1 MAKHLTDRQGATEL
15 VVRAAETH
23 ADRVGKVF
31 EAEFSRYVLGKERM
45 PDIGLALKLVARAMR
60 DRRKTLADAHD
71 RDVESSRG
79 AEDDPA
85 ARLSA
90 EVAFIRATVEG
101 VYGAAGLKALGL
113 DQKPEIEPMALLS
126 QARALSERLGSP
138 DVELPAPL
146 RRGFRVDTVE
156 LKDDLEE
163 LIDALDLPLQR
174 GASGVPSVPGAPSA
188 QATREAKAR
197 ALAANDD
204 LFGRGAEFISAAFRL
219 VGDEALAGKVRPSAH
234 RPGRTAE
241 DRAPSP
247 SDSGSGSG
255 GAAGSGSFSE

>member
-1 MAKHLTDRQGATEL
+1 MPKHVTDRQGATEL

-101 VYGAAGLKALGL
+101 VYGAAGLKSLGL
-113 DQKPEIEPMALLS
+113 DEKPEVEPMALLS
-126 QARALSERLGSP
+126 QARTLSARLGSP
-138 DVELPAPL
+138 DVALPVPL
-146 RRGFRVDTVE
+146 RRGYHVNTLE
-156 LKDDLEE
+156 LKGDLEE

-174 GASGVPSVPGAPSA
+174 GTSGVPSAPFG

-219 VGDEALAGKVRPSAH
+219 VGDEVLAGKVRPSAH
-234 RPGRTAE
+234 RPGRTA
-241 DRAPSP
+241 DDLADPRRAPSPSP
-247 SDSGSGSG
+247 SDSGSESGSG
-255 GAAGSGSFSE
+255 

>member
-1 MAKHLTDRQGATEL
+1 MPKHVTDRQGATEL

-101 VYGAAGLKALGL
+101 VYGAAGLEALGL

-138 DVELPAPL
+138 GVALPVPL
-146 RRGFRVDTVE
+146 RRGFCVNTVE
-156 LKDDLEE
+156 LRVDLEE

-174 GASGVPSVPGAPSA
+174 GASGVPSVPSAPNGL
-188 QATREAKAR
+188 ATREAKAR

-219 VGDEALAGKVRPSAH
+219 VGDEVLAGKVRPSAH
-234 RPGRTAE
+234 KPGRTAE
-241 DRAPSP
+241 DLAGPRRAPSP
-247 SDSGSGSG
+247 SDSGSESG
-255 GAAGSGSFSE
+255 G